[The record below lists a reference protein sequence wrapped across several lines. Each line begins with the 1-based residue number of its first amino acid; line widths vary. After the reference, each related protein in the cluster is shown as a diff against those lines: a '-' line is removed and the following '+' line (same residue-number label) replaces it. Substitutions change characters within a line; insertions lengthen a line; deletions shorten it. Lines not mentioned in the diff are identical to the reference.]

1 MVIDGNFIGYL
12 TGKSTI
18 NGPSFAVFNSRRVLN
33 LILNRLIRLVSELIK
48 KEPLQLAICPPKITG
63 QHHLGTISHRIQ

>member
-12 TGKSTI
+12 IGKSAI
-18 NGPSFAVFNSRRVLN
+18 NEPSFAVFNSPRVLN

-48 KEPLQLAICPPKITG
+48 QEPLQLTICAPKN
-63 QHHLGTISHRIQ
+63 HRTTPSWDHFP